1 MEENRI
7 ILRGDIYYADLHPVI
22 GSEQDGIRPVLIVQ
36 NNIGNRYSTTVIAAA
51 ITSNRKKKRLPTHI
65 PVGNVPGVFPN
76 SIILL
81 EQIRTLDKSRLL
93 DFIGTVRP
101 EVMQAVD
108 QAINISVGQD

>member
-1 MEENRI
+1 MEEKRI

-36 NNIGNRYSTTVIAAA
+36 NNTGNRYSPTVIAAA
-51 ITSNRKKKRLPTHI
+51 ITSSRKKKRLPTHI

-101 EVMQAVD
+101 EVMRAVD